1 MSSTD
6 STKWISRASSSSTVV
21 DGGGGGGGGGGF
33 NRRKAD
39 DGPVDLDESIL
50 SSPRGGYH
58 PPPQPQ
64 IPERQRRLVL
74 PSHGRGPVDL
84 DDSVI
89 SSLVGG
95 YGGVGVGAGGLIIH
109 RSRSK
114 EQAARS
120 VQSSSS
126 HSRSH
131 SGRSQYSSSQQS
143 SQRSHR
149 SRSSSPS
156 SLKRNLK
163 YSSQSLVDGR
173 WMSSTGGSSVNS
185 VNNHHQRRDN
195 NHDDRYYGGGT
206 SRIPNSDVAR
216 NLEHL
221 QEETVKTP
229 PTGTNDDVHG
239 CVHLCGPATTTPSSS
254 KETIAACTAPRRTT
268 TNSPRVTPTPTVLK
282 RSNSTSDLHR
292 ANEEF
297 ARQQLR
303 TKLQQQQQKELQQ
316 QRQKEEEEAELRQ
329 QQLQDA
335 KKEETETP
343 SSSSIFDC
351 MPICGNGKS
360 DVLDDDAALTI
371 TYSNASVRRRSEPS
385 LATGTFHVGHG
396 LAAYDETGLL
406 RPSSLRNPTRSMQ
419 SHKSRG
425 EYWNDEDNQSKATA
439 MVGNRTKTVAFAEVH
454 DSVETGSTSNN
465 HSSRGRQRSS
475 SRSRRRSLSAD
486 GGSNTSSQYSDE
498 RNKPKPRVRS
508 ESPPRRFMKSISNGL
523 RKFRLGRGGG
533 NGTSMMAQA
542 SSSNPNNNN
551 IRGKTN
557 IPSTLPKS
565 VPAKRNSS
573 SSYGMSTVSSLT
585 FDHRKRRNGLFAS
598 SLPKKDT
605 SKRSFKTVEDPSEF
619 MEMDSDTSSSKKSK
633 SKKQIYNS
641 GSSFNSNLQ
650 SIPEAAASNAN
661 NKKDLKLKA
670 SNNEEDDD
678 VSFDAV
684 EVTLS
689 PRAKALL
696 DKKEKKR
703 ELSSWN
709 MSEALSANVKNMF
722 SNDQHADNEEAEDS
736 GNLSTDRRAAIASPN
751 RSKNADNPRRRSQS
765 PSHDRHYR
773 QSTTSTRSDAPRKS
787 LMERVRKGF
796 ASKGRSRSLSRRNRS
811 SSSLAATVGDGSFE
825 LMADAHP
832 RPSNTLVR
840 EFDDTDSKTEQFW
853 SNRKQANDGN
863 RQQHHQQQ
871 QRSSSLPPR
880 HNSKRNS
887 DVMKKDINDVL
898 AMGNKPGALGMPF
911 DKLLEEGQY
920 EDVDGESVAA
930 RWESSKHLQRESS
943 ELKKNKISPKST
955 TPGSTRNVKSDHSFA
970 GPISIDGSTIGS
982 SYTDDDSTTLKTID
996 NNTANGEGGV
1006 TSWLYNM
1013 VTNWNTT
1020 SDEKDAEYYYQQGL
1034 RDAMKAHKRKLET
1047 ERQKEIDARGGSD
1060 RVQQT
1065 NERDGIQDAVNAAI
1079 KETALLVTNSDMD
1092 VVAEIKRETVD
1103 TDDNGHEKTKSSKP
1117 SKPWKSNAKKTKT
1130 DNKPS
1135 MTKLEY
1141 KLFMDNLKN
1150 KVGGNT
1156 KTKSKSDKYIA
1167 VEDGDDDHQDLQT
1180 NTVKTKKKKDKY
1192 AVG

>member
-911 DKLLEEGQY
+911 DKLLEEGKY
-920 EDVDGESVAA
+920 EDIDGDAVAA
-930 RWESSKHLQRESS
+930 RWESTKTLQRENS
-943 ELKKNKISPKST
+943 ELKKNKKSPIST
-955 TPGSTRNVKSDHSFA
+955 TPGSTQHVKSDHSFA
-970 GPISIDGSTIGS
+970 GPISIDGSTLGS

-996 NNTANGEGGV
+996 HNTAIGEGGM
-1006 TSWLYNM
+1006 SWLYNM
-1013 VTNWNTT
+1013 ANYWNTT

-1034 RDAMKAHKRKLET
+1034 RDAMKAHRRKLET
-1047 ERQKEIDARGGSD
+1047 ERQKEIDARGGGD
-1060 RVQQT
+1060 NQRRPL
-1065 NERDGIQDAVNAAI
+1065 NEGDGIQDAVNAAI
-1079 KETALLVTNSDMD
+1079 KETTMLVTNNDMD
-1092 VVAEIKRETVD
+1092 VVAEIKRETGDD
-1103 TDDNGHEKTKSSKP
+1103 TEAGEVHEKTKSSK
-1117 SKPWKSNAKKTKT
+1117 SWKSKAKKTNSKN
-1130 DNKPS
+1130 DNKPP

-1141 KLFMDNLKN
+1141 KLFMGNLKN
-1150 KVGGNT
+1150 KVGGTT

-1167 VEDGDDDHQDLQT
+1167 VEDDNQYLQT
-1180 NTVKTKKKKDKY
+1180 NTTATTKKKDKY